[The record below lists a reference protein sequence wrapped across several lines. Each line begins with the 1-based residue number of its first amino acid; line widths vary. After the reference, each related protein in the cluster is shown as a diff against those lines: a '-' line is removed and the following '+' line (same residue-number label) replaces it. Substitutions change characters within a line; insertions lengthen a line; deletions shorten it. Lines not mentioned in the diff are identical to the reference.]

1 MRKVLL
7 SISLLFLSVGQIFA
21 AELPFTD
28 VSTSDTFYS
37 AVKKLY
43 DGGIITKSPDNL
55 FRPNELMNRDFYVS
69 LTV

>member
-1 MRKVLL
+1 MRNALL
-7 SISLLFLSVGQIFA
+7 IISLFFFSIGEMFA

-28 VSTSDTFYS
+28 ISTNDVFYS

-43 DGGIITKSPDNL
+43 DGGIISKTPDGL